1 MTVTGAAGV
10 GVPGAGVV
18 ESGADFAHSSF
29 QPPTGVGR
37 SGRLDWVEAAKAFAI
52 IGILLNHL
60 VESFAPGPWFT
71 NPDNNFPASLS
82 TRLHTFFL
90 SGPNAP
96 LTVVRVL
103 GFLGDAGPGVFI
115 FTSGLGL
122 TLATLSRSDG
132 VLGGPFEIAPFYR
145 RRAARL
151 YPLYIAMH
159 FVILTLAL
167 LVPSTLTFGAPST
180 FVSATGFRG
189 LPSLF
194 FAISPSWWF
203 VWLIIQLYIVYPF
216 LWRVVGRLGV
226 GRFFV
231 ATFVFTLASRTVGIE
246 LSHDRYFWLT
256 GMFFG
261 SRLAEFTAGM
271 CAAVWLT
278 KRPAFASDDDRG
290 TLRIFVGAA
299 ACYIVGLGASIFL
312 WGALVSNL
320 LVTLGLTGLAYALW
334 QGVRRFGPL
343 ARAIMWLGG
352 ASYAVFLLHQTPLRW
367 TAELLRSRPIAHGTA
382 AVLVL
387 ALSIPGAVAVER
399 LVAWVERDAAVWA
412 ATRDRALS
420 YALGFVVPVLLLVI
434 EPHLT
439 PDDRPQRA
447 LCVILAASV
456 VLCGWLEWTARN
468 ASPSES
474 ALAQFCRRTALA
486 GAFASLFVLPAGYGY
501 LATLVA
507 IVLAAWTTLLS
518 RRRVELARAW
528 AGGAAL
534 TLVVL
539 LAGEGV
545 LARFAP
551 TEVGGWG
558 ERPALMVHPTRAY
571 GLIPNR
577 VTRLRYN
584 DYDYVVRTNSL
595 GLEGPDI
602 TPARAV
608 PNTYRLLAVGDA
620 FTMPEGLNY
629 EYSYPALLQTA
640 LSRCAT
646 AAPVQVIDGG
656 VTGYGPN
663 EEGPEISELGP
674 LFRPNVIVYQF
685 YVNEWSD
692 ILIDSASRRRNI
704 GLVRPRL
711 GRIAL
716 LGRSQLV
723 THLSEDY
730 DAAFSAIRRHPS
742 RRSQW
747 KLLLEYFRR
756 GPNRL
761 YAPDN
766 IARMTAFLTSIRDTA
781 RSVGADLVIAF
792 VPGAVQV
799 SRRADLVYV
808 PQSGI
813 PFSDPGTYDLDR
825 PLAEL
830 RPLAASVG
838 LPVVDLSDSL
848 RRHEPQPV
856 YFTDA
861 WHWNAEGHRAAAG
874 ALLATLAQRHDLP
887 AGCGP

>member
-1 MTVTGAAGV
+1 VTGAEGV
-10 GVPGAGVV
+10 GVPDAGVAEPGAG
-18 ESGADFAHSSF
+18 FTRSSF
-29 QPPTGVGR
+29 QPPTSAGSSR
-37 SGRLDWVEAAKAFAI
+37 RLDWVEAAKAFAI

-90 SGPNAP
+90 PGPNAA

-115 FTSGLGL
+115 FASGLGL
-122 TLATLSRSDG
+122 TLATLSRNDG
-132 VLGGPFEIAPFYR
+132 VLGAPFQIAPFYR

-167 LVPSTLTFGAPST
+167 LVPSALTFGSPT
-180 FVSATGFRG
+180 TLVSATGFRG
-189 LPSLF
+189 IPSLF

-203 VWLIIQLYIVYPF
+203 VWLIIQLYIVYPI
-216 LWRVVGRLGV
+216 LWRLAGRLGV

-231 ATFVFTLASRTVGIE
+231 ATFVFTLASRAIGIE
-246 LSHDRYFWLT
+246 LSHNRYFWLT

-271 CAAVWLT
+271 CAAVWIAR
-278 KRPAFASDDDRG
+278 RPPFRAQDERG
-290 TLRIFVGAA
+290 LLPIVVGAA
-299 ACYIVGLGASIFL
+299 ACYLLGLGASIFL

-320 LVTLGLTGLAYALW
+320 LVTVGLTGLAYALW
-334 QGVRRFGPL
+334 QGIRKLEPL
-343 ARAIMWLGG
+343 ARGVTWLGA

-367 TAELLRSRPIAHGTA
+367 TAEILRPQPVAHGIA

-387 ALSIPGAVAVER
+387 ILSIPGAVGVER
-399 LVAWVERDAAVWA
+399 LVARIERDAAPWTA
-412 ATRDRALS
+412 ARNRALS
-420 YALGFVVPVLLLVI
+420 LALGLLVLTLLLVI

-439 PDDRPQRA
+439 PDDRLQRA
-447 LCVILAASV
+447 LCVILAVSV
-456 VLCGWLEWTARN
+456 VLGGWLEWTARGIV
-468 ASPSES
+468 PSES
-474 ALAQFCRRTALA
+474 VLAQFLRRTALV
-486 GAFASLFVLPAGYGY
+486 GGFCSLFVLPAGYGY
-501 LATLVA
+501 LAALVG
-507 IVLAAWTTLLS
+507 IIMAAWTTLAS
-518 RRRVELARAW
+518 RRRLDLARAW
-528 AGGAAL
+528 AGGLVL
-534 TLVVL
+534 TVGVL
-539 LAGEGV
+539 LAVEAA

-558 ERPALMVHPTRAY
+558 ERRALAVHPTRAY

-602 TPARAV
+602 TPARGV

-640 LSRCAT
+640 LSHCTT
-646 AAPVQVIDGG
+646 AEPVQVIDGG

-663 EEGPEISELGP
+663 EEGAEISELAP

-716 LGRSQLV
+716 LNRSQLV

-730 DAAFSAIRRHPS
+730 DAAFSAIRGRPS
-742 RRSQW
+742 RRQRW
-747 KLLLEYFRR
+747 KLLLDYFQR

-761 YAPDN
+761 YTPDN

-799 SRRADLVYV
+799 SRRGDLAFV
-808 PQSGI
+808 PRSGV

-838 LPVVDLSDSL
+838 LPLLDLTDSL
-848 RRHEPQPV
+848 RRHQPQPV
-856 YFTDA
+856 YFSDA
-861 WHWNAEGHRAAAG
+861 WHWNAEGHRAAAS
-874 ALLATLAQRHDLP
+874 ALKAALAQRHDLP
-887 AGCGP
+887 AGCTP